1 VQEKR
6 QPLKPQGKLAW
17 WIAIPAWKE
26 SEMRLLS
33 AVLAASLV
41 FLPVH
46 SARAFGP
53 RRIGAYNKQ
62 AAIGAYGRAV
72 YPKYYWG
79 FHAREFQ
86 NVGVPHGDIG
96 ILGSG
101 LSRDPW

>member
-1 VQEKR
+1 
-6 QPLKPQGKLAW
+6 
-17 WIAIPAWKE
+17 
-26 SEMRLLS
+26 MRLLLS
-33 AVLAASLV
+33 ILAASLV
-41 FLPVH
+41 LAAAN
-46 SARAFGP
+46 SAEAIGP
-53 RRIGAYNKQ
+53 RRFGAYNKQ
-62 AAIGAYGRAV
+62 AAVGAYGRAM